1 MGRYAMKR
9 GIIRDSTCMP
19 CTTRYLASVHRRHF
33 GPAMDNDSNHFG
45 SVLYW
50 KQKGAGR
57 LSSYRRVPR
66 HKTAP
71 LRLDRYCSCSL
82 SLAPTRCLPPQP
94 GVAPSG
100 ERLRNKRQTWC
111 SLQAKLRNPMSERFV
126 CLAETA
132 LYKHCLFVLT
142 CVTDCF
148 TVCCHCGLSMAQ

>member
-9 GIIRDSTCMP
+9 GIIRDSTYMP
-19 CTTRYLASVHRRHF
+19 CTARYLASVHRRHF

-50 KQKGAGR
+50 KQKGAPVG
-57 LSSYRRVPR
+57 SHHTGAYVPG

-100 ERLRNKRQTWC
+100 ERLRNKRQQVWC
-111 SLQAKLRNPMSERFV
+111 SLHAKLCDPCLSE
-126 CLAETA
+126 L
-132 LYKHCLFVLT
+132 
-142 CVTDCF
+142 CV
-148 TVCCHCGLSMAQ
+148 